1 MGHEVGIVDNFTHD
15 ALAAKSNLNTL
26 VGGRIWRKSAPQN
39 ATRPYCLFGFQSGQ
53 DVQGLGD
60 VRLLTRPLYF
70 AKLVFKGPNVTSAI
84 DTALDELDDAMSKV
98 KAVTSGGY
106 VVSAR
111 RFSALDYDEPD
122 AADCKPIIH
131 RGGLYR
137 LEVSKS
143 GA

>member
-1 MGHEVGIVDNFTHD
+1 MGHELGAVDNFTHD
-15 ALAAKSNLNTL
+15 ALAAKTNLNTL
-26 VGGRIWRKSAPQN
+26 VGGQIWRKRAKQT
-39 ATRPYCLFGFQSGQ
+39 ATKPYCLFGFQSGD

-70 AKLVFKGPNVTSAI
+70 AKLVFKGSPTSAI
-84 DTALDELDDAMSKV
+84 DTALNELDDAMAKV

-106 VVSAR
+106 VISAR
-111 RFSALDYDEPD
+111 RFSILDYEETDTD
-122 AADCKPIIH
+122 GQPITH

-137 LEVSKS
+137 LEVSAS